1 MYVALGRACF
11 SDNKH
16 AYMYMIFCLIGEED
30 RKLYEEAMTKGYIET
45 SLALLILVGVTGSGK
60 TLFKHLVLGEPV
72 PKFSPSTALAEPTVR
87 TMSVCKVAVGGGAAA
102 DGEGETGG
110 EAAVGGD
117 TWEIVLPE
125 QIMNIIAGEMKRIQ
139 QKESKS
145 NSSPQS
151 DEGKKEDS
159 GVGDVQPQP
168 QDSVNH
174 DTTPSPSAPAEPQD
188 NDTMHTSSEAR
199 TLFHDALKEIKIE
212 EELFKETTKSRK
224 LMDVDFIYLVDSGG
238 QPPFR
243 EMLPHFVQKASAI
256 VLMQKLNE
264 RLDFKPTIRYRE
276 EGGKVDKGYTSQ
288 LTNEQ
293 ILHQYIQGVQS
304 HKSRVFVVGTHRDL
318 ESECEGET
326 RAMKNKKLLDAFRP
340 VLGKQMELY
349 KQGNPDQP
357 LFPVNCTSRGPE
369 DQKTAG
375 EFRKRVVKDNCMRQK
390 VKIPLS
396 WFLLEQVLQLLA
408 EKMKVDV
415 LSIEECREA
424 AKEKLHLMDR
434 SFEAALRY
442 LGEFNIIFYRP
453 TILEGVVFTNAQV
466 VLDMITE
473 LVRCSHALRVGNDE
487 ASSDV
492 VPSCMM
498 GGEGLEFRDFG
509 QVSHDLLQIAFNSH
523 YREGVF
529 SAADFLTLLQGLLI
543 AGKLKN
549 GKHFIAS
556 LLPDL
561 PLEEVSEHRVTSP
574 DHPAPLVFHYP
585 DMWLPV
591 GLMSSLVVYLNNK
604 CKWKLSKMQGKPTC
618 MYHNCIRFKMPE
630 GRPGSVVIIDST
642 MFLEIHVVITVK
654 STHHKLCPMIK
665 DSIIAGLK
673 EAHKSLHYDP
683 PLEPKIGFL
692 CSGECGNREETH
704 FATVDKYQES
714 WRCSEDDCTGDTL
727 NSRQSI
733 WFGKTNEG

>member
-1 MYVALGRACF
+1 
-11 SDNKH
+11 
-16 AYMYMIFCLIGEED
+16 
-30 RKLYEEAMTKGYIET
+30 MTKGYIES

-60 TLFKHLVLGEPV
+60 TLFRHLVLGEPV
-72 PKFSPSTALAEPTVR
+72 PEFSPSTALAESAVR
-87 TMSVCKVAVGGGAAA
+87 IMSVCKVAVGGG
-102 DGEGETGG
+102 ET
-110 EAAVGGD
+110 AVGGD
-117 TWEIVLPE
+117 TWEMVGPQEMMDMIRETIKGKVPLLDSKWE
-125 QIMNIIAGEMKRIQ
+125 QSSHLAFTSTQND
-139 QKESKS
+139 SKS
-145 NSSPQS
+145 NSSSQGKQS
-151 DEGKKEDS
+151 DS
-159 GVGDVQPQP
+159 GEGDVQTQP
-168 QDSVNH
+168 QENVDH
-174 DTTPSPSAPAEPQD
+174 DTTPSPSAPAKPQD
-188 NDTMHTSSEAR
+188 EEEMHTSSEAR
-199 TLFHDALKEIKIE
+199 TKFDDVLKEIKIDE
-212 EELFKETTKSRK
+212 EVFKGTTKSQK

-276 EGGKVDKGYTSQ
+276 EGGKVDKGYMSQ

-293 ILHQYIQGVQS
+293 ILYQYIQGVQS

-326 RAMKNKKLLDAFRP
+326 RDMKNKKLLDAFRP
-340 VLGKQMELY
+340 VLGDQMELY
-349 KQGNPDQP
+349 KAGNPDQL
-357 LFPVNCTSRGPE
+357 LFPVDCTSRGE
-369 DQKTAG
+369 EAEKTAG
-375 EFRKRVVKDNCMRQK
+375 RFRKRVKDKCIDKKM
-390 VKIPLS
+390 KIPLP
-396 WFLLEQVLQLLA
+396 WFLLEQLLQLLA
-408 EKMKVDV
+408 QKINVTV
-415 LSIEECREA
+415 LSFEECRQA
-424 AKEKLHLMDR
+424 AEKKLHIPTNI
-434 SFEAALRY
+434 FEAALRY
-442 LGEFNIIFYRP
+442 LGDLNIIFYRP

-466 VLDMITE
+466 VLDKITE
-473 LVRCSHALRVGNDE
+473 LVHCSHALRVGNDE

-492 VPSCMM
+492 VPSCMQD
-498 GGEGLEFRDFG
+498 GEGLKFRDFG
-509 QVSHDLLQIAFNSH
+509 QVSPSLLQKAFNSH

-561 PLEEVSEHRVTSP
+561 PLKGVSDHRVTSP
-574 DHPAPLVFHYP
+574 DHPAPLVIHYQK
-585 DMWLPV
+585 MWLPV
-591 GLMSSLVVYLNNK
+591 GVMSSLVVYLNNK

-618 MYHNCIRFKMPE
+618 MYHNCIQFKMPE
-630 GRPGSVVIIDST
+630 GRPGHVVIIDST

-665 DSIIAGLK
+665 ESIIAALK
-673 EAHKSLHYDP
+673 EVHKSLHYDP
-683 PLEPKIGFL
+683 PPKPEIGFL

-704 FATVDKYQES
+704 LATVDDDQES
-714 WRCSEDDCTGDTL
+714 WTCSEDDCTGDTL